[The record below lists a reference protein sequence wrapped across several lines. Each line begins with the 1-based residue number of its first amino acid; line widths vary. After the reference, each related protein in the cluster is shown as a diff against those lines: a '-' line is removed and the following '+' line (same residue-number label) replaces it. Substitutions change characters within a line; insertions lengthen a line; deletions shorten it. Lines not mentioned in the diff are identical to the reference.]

1 MYIACWTIF
10 LCLFGELNVQARV
23 QILEFSSQRVKNLYI
38 WKSIVIEIKAYFI
51 PRAIV
56 LNMINGNPQKK

>member
-1 MYIACWTIF
+1 MYISCWTIF

-38 WKSIVIEIKAYFI
+38 WKSIVIEIKANFI